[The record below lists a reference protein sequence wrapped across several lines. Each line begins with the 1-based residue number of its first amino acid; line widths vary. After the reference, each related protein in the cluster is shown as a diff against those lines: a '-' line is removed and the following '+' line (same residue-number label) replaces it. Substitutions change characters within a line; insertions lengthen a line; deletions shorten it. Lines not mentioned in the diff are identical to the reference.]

1 MTKLCAFSPE
11 RKRALDTNELFL
23 DTFPHRSLNNN
34 NIYIYVYVYVFIYIY
49 RGVDQNWRTN
59 KLDQNYSKLVM
70 CFLFGGL
77 AWVEQTGITMTR

>member
-1 MTKLCAFSPE
+1 MSKLCAFSPE

-34 NIYIYVYVYVFIYIY
+34 IYMYMCMYIY

-70 CFLFGGL
+70 FFLFGGL

>member
-1 MTKLCAFSPE
+1 MNCFWT
-11 RKRALDTNELFL
+11 LFPIAHL
-23 DTFPHRSLNNN
+23 III
-34 NIYIYVYVYVFIYIY
+34 IYIYMYMCMYLYIY